1 MEARGTSGISMKSL
15 ERVVSDKALKLG
27 NSFPCQIC
35 VVGFLCGICL
45 TSLFLAALTSIGTFE
60 LAAFSFSS
68 FSPPCNSTSQII
80 NMGADIDMKLK
91 WKNKAETEEENDQVN
106 LLVSAW
112 DNLLLNNEDYFK
124 KLGISKS
131 DVPNAPHL
139 ENCEERTRARERLD
153 TRISNHTFPSW
164 INGGDEDNYPLTR
177 RVQREIWYHQH
188 PLDCEDKSLRFLVA
202 DWETLPGFGIGA
214 QIAGM
219 TGLLAI
225 AINENRINGGDEDN
239 YPLTR
244 RVQREIWYH
253 QHPLDCEDK
262 SLKFLVADWETLPGF
277 GIGAQIAGMTG
288 LLAIA
293 INENRVLVSNYY
305 NRADHDGCK
314 GSARGSWSC
323 YFLPETSKEC
333 RKRAFEAMKKR
344 EAWERGT
351 VTGKQNYSTKEIWS
365 GHIPKRW
372 GKPWSYM
379 RPTTEINGSLLTSH
393 RKMDRRWWRAQAVR
407 YLMRF
412 QTEYTCG
419 LVNVARHS
427 AFGKEAAEIVLSAGG
442 WRKKKKKKRSEIEE
456 SVWSSHKPWI
466 PRPMLSVHVRMGDKA
481 CEMRVVALEEYM
493 RLADRIR
500 ERFPELNRIW
510 LSTEMKEVVD
520 GSKEYGQWKFYYT
533 EVARQVGNNSMA
545 EYEASLGREMS
556 TNYPLV
562 NFLMAS
568 EADFFVGAL
577 GSTWCFLIDGMRNTG
592 GKVMSGFLSVNKDR
606 FW

>member
-188 PLDCEDKSLRFLVA
+188 PLDCEDKSL
-202 DWETLPGFGIGA
+202 
-214 QIAGM
+214 
-219 TGLLAI
+219 
-225 AINENRINGGDEDN
+225 
-239 YPLTR
+239 
-244 RVQREIWYH
+244 
-253 QHPLDCEDK
+253 
-262 SLKFLVADWETLPGF
+262 KFLVADWETLPGF

-333 RKRAFEAMKKR
+333 RKRAFEVMKKR

-393 RKMDRRWWRAQAVR
+393 RKMDRRWWRAQAAR

-481 CEMRVVALEEYM
+481 CEMRVAALEEYM

-520 GSKEYGQWKFYYT
+520 RSKEYGQWRFYYT

>member
-188 PLDCEDKSLRFLVA
+188 PLDCEDKSL
-202 DWETLPGFGIGA
+202 
-214 QIAGM
+214 
-219 TGLLAI
+219 
-225 AINENRINGGDEDN
+225 
-239 YPLTR
+239 
-244 RVQREIWYH
+244 
-253 QHPLDCEDK
+253 
-262 SLKFLVADWETLPGF
+262 KFLVADWETLPGF

-333 RKRAFEAMKKR
+333 RKRAFEVMKKR

-393 RKMDRRWWRAQAVR
+393 RKMDRRWWRAQAAR

-481 CEMRVVALEEYM
+481 CEMRVAALEEYM

-520 GSKEYGQWKFYYT
+520 RSKEYGQWRFYYT

-606 FW
+606 FWRSGVKFVPVWNQFRFEFSGAQI